1 MACGQQPALGLL
13 LQQQWPFIQLQQSQG
28 RRLLSKVPLELG
40 AQPLRQGVKLIRIE
54 QTAWVLQLSHQ
65 AGATA

>member
-13 LQQQWPFIQLQQSQG
+13 LQQQRAVIQLQQSQG
-28 RRLLSKVPLELG
+28 RRLLRKMPLEHW
-40 AQPLRQGVKLIRIE
+40 AQPLRQGMELIRIE
-54 QTAWVLQLSHQ
+54 QTVWVLQLSHQ